1 LRVEGEVGFEIRRI
15 SVFPTNPMAW
25 QRWSLAGKSKIE
37 SPRKSGPLKIGS
49 PLHRRVDLRI
59 DRIRARRHRIEHHE
73 SESKIVTR
81 KIQEQTGQTKM
92 DEFRRDAP
100 R

>member
-1 LRVEGEVGFEIRRI
+1 
-15 SVFPTNPMAW
+15 M
-25 QRWSLAGKSKIE
+25 E
-37 SPRKSGPLKIGS
+37 SASLKIGS

-59 DRIRARRHRIEHHE
+59 DKIRARRCRIEHHE

-81 KIQEQTGQTKM
+81 KIQEQICQTKM
-92 DEFRRDAP
+92 DSFRRDTP